1 MYTTVD
7 GGVTA
12 GGRRRTAVYSHLPAR
27 YHPNRNYRYS
37 RCLPVQ
43 AVVQEPVAGGQEQPT
58 GLRELSQSAVCSNTL
73 PEGNRFPPSPSV
85 LAHEGVQCMNPSG
98 FHDSTRIHYQGV
110 TQVSR
115 YIFRRNF
122 RAIVTM
128 MRSLLV
134 HNLCGSKMAST
145 NMYSATAD
153 MTR

>member
-58 GLRELSQSAVCSNTL
+58 GLRELSQSAVCSNTPAAKTFL
-73 PEGNRFPPSPSV
+73 SNAKNYHFW
-85 LAHEGVQCMNPSG
+85 LTQSG
-98 FHDSTRIHYQGV
+98 IEKYG
-110 TQVSR
+110 
-115 YIFRRNF
+115 
-122 RAIVTM
+122 
-128 MRSLLV
+128 
-134 HNLCGSKMAST
+134 GS
-145 NMYSATAD
+145 
-153 MTR
+153 